1 MNEVR
6 LLEEKFGGWWCG
18 VKFGNDAGVLSRRAD
33 RPMRFCE
40 GIAASRTGPIM
51 LTPQLLNCPGGSRSL
66 GWNTEEETIAQAMA
80 EKAGIPRAVARKVLR
95 STPRLEDA
103 PSEVI
108 VGTYEAPD
116 IVISY
121 AQPEAAMKLLREW
134 QRSHGRP
141 LAVEAS
147 GFMSV
152 CGTVAVKAYVTG
164 NICIS
169 FGCPDAREHG
179 SIGRDRLVVGLPMR
193 EVSKL
198 TRSLLAAAAKT
209 APTVPPVGVAETKI
223 EAGAF

>member
-18 VKFGNDAGVLSRRAD
+18 IKFGKDAGVLSRRAT

-40 GIAASRTGPIM
+40 GIAASRTGPIK
-51 LTPQLLNCPGGSRSL
+51 LTPQVLNCPGGSRSL
-66 GWNTEEETIAQAMA
+66 GWNSDEKNIVQAIA
-80 EKAGIPRAVARKVLR
+80 KKVGIHPAVAREVLR
-95 STPRLEDA
+95 STPRLEDG

-116 IVISY
+116 VVVSFS
-121 AQPEAAMKLLREW
+121 QPEAAMKLLREW

-152 CGTVAVKAYVTG
+152 CGAVAVKAYVTG
-164 NICIS
+164 RICIS

-179 SIGRDRLVVGLPMR
+179 SIGRDQLVVGLPMR
-193 EVSKL
+193 EVSEL
-198 TRSLLAAAAKT
+198 TRSLCAAKAAT
-209 APTVPPVGVAETKI
+209 APTAQPIAVAETMI
-223 EAGAF
+223 ESGVL